1 MIVIHD
7 SINSLCFINESG
19 DLIVGI
25 GDHLYKMSYLTCKF
39 ILKRSLI

>member
-7 SINSLCFINESG
+7 NIHSLHFSNDSG

-25 GDHLYKMSYLTCKF
+25 GDHLYKMSHLTCKS
-39 ILKRSLI
+39 IKKKKG